1 VRRLFWLA
9 MGVTI
14 GALVVR
20 RLARTA
26 ESLSPRGIAASV
38 AESVRGLTAAVR
50 EFAGDVREGMAER
63 EAALTEGTG
72 LDGRLGAR
80 PEDF

>member
-1 VRRLFWLA
+1 MRRLFWLA

-20 RLARTA
+20 KLARTA
-26 ESLSPRGIAASV
+26 QSLSPRGIAGSV
-38 AESVRGLTAAVR
+38 SGSFRDLTTTVRD
-50 EFAGDVREGMAER
+50 FADDVREGMAER
-63 EAALTEGTG
+63 EAELLEGTG

>member
-14 GALVVR
+14 GVLVVR

-26 ESLSPRGIAASV
+26 EALSPSGIAGSIS
-38 AESVRGLTAAVR
+38 ESVRGLTAAVR

-63 EAALTEGTG
+63 EAELTEGTG

>member
-1 VRRLFWLA
+1 MRRLFWLA

-38 AESVRGLTAAVR
+38 AESVR